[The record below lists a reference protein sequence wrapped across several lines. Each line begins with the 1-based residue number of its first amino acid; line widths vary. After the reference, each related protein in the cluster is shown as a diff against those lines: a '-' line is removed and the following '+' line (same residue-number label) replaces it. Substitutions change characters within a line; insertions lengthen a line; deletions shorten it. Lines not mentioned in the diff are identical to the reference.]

1 MDNKQS
7 FRTLYDVQQL
17 LKKFGTFV
25 HLGKRIW
32 DIELMSIE
40 LKNIYNNEM
49 IDKQT
54 FINASM
60 VLKAEHRKEEKK
72 EEERSSDR

>member
-17 LKKFGTFV
+17 LKKFGTYV
-25 HLGKRIW
+25 RVGKRIW

-54 FINASM
+54 FISAQLI
-60 VLKAEHRKEEKK
+60 LKSEHRKEEKK
-72 EEERSSDR
+72 EEERTK

>member
-1 MDNKQS
+1 MDNKRS
-7 FRTLYDVQQL
+7 LRTLYDVQQL

-54 FINASM
+54 FIKAQM
-60 VLKAEHRKEEKK
+60 VLKSEHRKEEKK
-72 EEERSSDR
+72 EEERSK

>member
-1 MDNKQS
+1 MDKLS

-17 LKKFGTFV
+17 LKRFGTYV

-40 LKNIYNNEM
+40 VKRLYENGMIEKN
-49 IDKQT
+49 T
-54 FINASM
+54 FINAQM
-60 VLKAEHRKEEKK
+60 VLKSEHRKEEKIEK
-72 EEERSSDR
+72 DRLK